1 VRIVTELF
9 DNEIIEKTI
18 VKLLR
23 FAATQLPN
31 DVAESLKEMYEKET
45 SPPSKAALETIVENF
60 GIAEETSTPMCQDT
74 GIHIYYVNI
83 GEKFPKIEGIE
94 QIFRKASAR
103 ATKEVPMRPNAVNP
117 IVGGNS
123 GDNTGNHIPFI
134 NYDFIPGADYLEIT
148 AFPKGGGSENM
159 CALGMLKPGQGIN
172 GIKKFV
178 IDAIMNAG
186 GQPCPPVIVGVGIGG
201 GADIALKLGK
211 KQLMRP
217 LGHRH
222 SDPKIAQLEEDL
234 LKAIN
239 MTGFGSM
246 GLGGDVSTAL
256 DVKIDYAHRHPASLP
271 VGVAI
276 QCWAARRATARIYPD
291 KRVEF
296 LTHKEV

>member
-1 VRIVTELF
+1 MAETF
-9 DNEIIEKTI
+9 DNTIIENTA
-18 VKLLR
+18 VKLLK

-31 DVAESLKEMYEKET
+31 DVSEALKTMYNQET
-45 SPPSKAALETIVENF
+45 KPTSKAALKTIVDNF
-60 GIAEETSTPMCQDT
+60 TIANETSTPMCQDT

-83 GEKFPKIEGIE
+83 GEKFPKVEGIQE
-94 QIFRKASAR
+94 TLRKASAR
-103 ATKEVPMRPNAVNP
+103 ATKEVPLRPNAVNP

-134 NYDFIPGADYLEIT
+134 NFDFIPGADYLEIT

-172 GIKKFV
+172 GVKKFV
-178 IDAIMNAG
+178 IDTIMNAG
-186 GQPCPPVIVGVGIGG
+186 GQPCPPVVVGVGIGG

-211 KQLMRP
+211 KQLLRP
-217 LGHRH
+217 LGERH
-222 SDPKIAQLEEDL
+222 HDPEIAKLEEDL

-239 MTGFGSM
+239 MTGIGSM

-271 VGVAI
+271 AAVVI

-291 KRVEF
+291 ERVEF
-296 LTHKEV
+296 LTHKEA

>member
-1 VRIVTELF
+1 MTGTF
-9 DNEIIEKTI
+9 DNTKIEDTA

-31 DVAESLKEMYEKET
+31 DVSEALKKMHEKET
-45 SPPSKAALETIVENF
+45 NPPSKAALATIVENF
-60 GIAEETSTPMCQDT
+60 GIAEETTTPMCQDT

-83 GEKFPKIEGIE
+83 GENFPKILGISE
-94 QIFRKASAR
+94 TLSKASIR
-103 ATKEVPMRPNAVNP
+103 ATNEVPLRPNAVNP

-123 GDNTGNHIPFI
+123 GDNTGNHIPFV

-172 GIKKFV
+172 GVKKFV
-178 IDAIMNAG
+178 IETILNAG

-201 GADIALKLGK
+201 GADIAMKIAK
-211 KQLMRP
+211 KQFLRP

-222 SDPKIAQLEEDL
+222 SDPNIAKLEEDL

-246 GLGGDVSTAL
+246 GLGGEVSTAM
-256 DVKIDYAHRHPASLP
+256 DVKIDFAHRHPASLP

-276 QCWAARRATARIYPD
+276 QCWAARRSTARIYPD
-291 KRVEF
+291 GRVEF
-296 LTHKEV
+296 ITHKEE

>member
-1 VRIVTELF
+1 MTETF
-9 DNEIIEKTI
+9 DNTIIEDTT
-18 VKLLR
+18 VKLLK
-23 FAATQLPN
+23 FAATQLPY
-31 DVAESLKEMYEKET
+31 DVSEALKKMYEEET
-45 SPPSKAALETIVENF
+45 KPASKAALRTIVENF

-83 GEKFPKIEGIE
+83 GENFPKVVGIE
-94 QIFRKASAR
+94 ETLRKASAR

-123 GDNTGNHIPFI
+123 GDNTGRHIPFI

-159 CALGMLKPGQGIN
+159 CALAMLKPGQGIK

-178 IDAIMNAG
+178 IDTIINAG

-217 LGHRH
+217 LGQRH
-222 SDPKIAQLEEDL
+222 SDPKIAKLEEDL

-256 DVKIDYAHRHPASLP
+256 DVKIEYAHRHPASLP
-271 VGVAI
+271 AAVAI
-276 QCWAARRATARIYPD
+276 QCWAARRSTVRIYPD

-296 LTHKEV
+296 LTHKEA

>member
-1 VRIVTELF
+1 MAETF
-9 DNEIIEKTI
+9 DNTIIEDTA

-31 DVAESLKEMYEKET
+31 DVSEGIKTMYEQET
-45 SPPSKAALETIVENF
+45 QPTSKAALKTIVDNF
-60 GIAEETSTPMCQDT
+60 TIADETSTPMCQDT
-74 GIHIYYVNI
+74 GIHIYYVNV
-83 GEKFPKIEGIE
+83 GENFPKFVGIE
-94 QIFRKASAR
+94 ETLRKASAR

-134 NYDFIPGADYLEIT
+134 NYDFIPGADYVEIT

-172 GIKKFV
+172 GVKKFV
-178 IDAIMNAG
+178 IDTIMNAG
-186 GQPCPPVIVGVGIGG
+186 GQPCPPVVVGVGIGG

-217 LGHRH
+217 LGNRH
-222 SDPKIAQLEEDL
+222 PDPEIAKLEEDL

-239 MTGFGSM
+239 MTGIGSM
-246 GLGGDVSTAL
+246 GLGGDFSTAL
-256 DVKIDYAHRHPASLP
+256 DVKIEYAHRHPASLP
-271 VGVAI
+271 AAVAI
-276 QCWAARRATARIYPD
+276 QCWAARRATARIYPN

-296 LTHKEV
+296 LTHKEE

>member
-1 VRIVTELF
+1 MTF
-9 DNEIIEKTI
+9 DNTIIENTA
-18 VKLLR
+18 VKLLK
-23 FAATQLPN
+23 FAATELPK
-31 DVAESLKEMYEKET
+31 DVSEGLKKMYEEET
-45 SPPSKAALETIVENF
+45 SPPSKAALGTIVDNF
-60 GIAEETSTPMCQDT
+60 GIAENESLPMCQDT

-83 GEKFPKIEGIE
+83 GENFPKVQGLGETL
-94 QIFRKASAR
+94 RKASAR
-103 ATKEVPMRPNAVNP
+103 ATTEVPMRPNAVNP

-123 GDNTGNHIPFI
+123 GDNTGNHIPYI
-134 NYDFIPGADYLEIT
+134 NYDIIPDVDYLEIT
-148 AFPKGGGSENM
+148 TFPKGGGSENM
-159 CALGMLKPGQGIN
+159 CALGMLKPGQGLA
-172 GIKKFV
+172 GVKKFV
-178 IDAIMNAG
+178 IEQILTAG
-186 GQPCPPVIVGVGIGG
+186 GQPCPPVVVGIGIGG
-201 GADIALKLGK
+201 GADIALKIGK

-222 SDPKIAQLEEDL
+222 EDPKIAKMEEDL

-246 GLGGDVSTAL
+246 GLGGEVSTAL

-291 KRVEF
+291 GRVEY

>member
-1 VRIVTELF
+1 MTETF
-9 DNEIIEKTI
+9 DNTLIEDTT
-18 VKLLR
+18 VKLLK

-31 DVAESLKEMYEKET
+31 DVSEALKKMYEEET
-45 SPPSKAALETIVENF
+45 KPTSKAALKTIVENF

-83 GEKFPKIEGIE
+83 GENFPKVVGIE
-94 QIFRKASAR
+94 ETLRKASAR

-117 IVGGNS
+117 IVGGNT
-123 GDNTGNHIPFI
+123 GDNTGRHIPYI

-159 CALGMLKPGQGIN
+159 CALAMLKPGQGIK

-178 IDAIMNAG
+178 IDSIMNAG

-217 LGHRH
+217 LGQRH
-222 SDPKIAQLEEDL
+222 SDPEIAKLEEDL

-256 DVKIDYAHRHPASLP
+256 DVKIEYAHRHPASLP
-271 VGVAI
+271 AAVAI
-276 QCWAARRATARIYPD
+276 QCWAARRATVRIYPD

-296 LTHKEV
+296 LTHKEA

>member
-1 VRIVTELF
+1 MTETF
-9 DNEIIEKTI
+9 DNIKIEDTA
-18 VKLLR
+18 VKILR

-31 DVAESLKEMYEKET
+31 DVSESLKKMHEEET
-45 SPPSKAALETIVENF
+45 NPPSKAALATIVENF
-60 GIAEETSTPMCQDT
+60 GIAEETTTPMCQDT

-83 GEKFPKIEGIE
+83 GENFPKIVGIE
-94 QIFRKASAR
+94 ETLRKASIR
-103 ATKEVPMRPNAVNP
+103 ATKEVPLRPNAVNP

-172 GIKKFV
+172 GVKKFV
-178 IDAIMNAG
+178 IETIINAG

-201 GADIALKLGK
+201 GADIALKIAK
-211 KQLMRP
+211 KQLLRP

-222 SDPKIAQLEEDL
+222 SDPNIAKLEEDL

-246 GLGGDVSTAL
+246 GLGGEVSTAM
-256 DVKIDYAHRHPASLP
+256 DVKIDFAHRHPASLP

-276 QCWAARRATARIYPD
+276 QCWAARRSTARIYPD
-291 KRVEF
+291 GRVEF
-296 LTHKEV
+296 LTHKEE

>member
-1 VRIVTELF
+1 MTDIF
-9 DNEIIEKTI
+9 DNELIENTV
-18 VKLLR
+18 VKILR

-31 DVAESLKEMYEKET
+31 DVAESLKEMHERET
-45 SPPSKAALETIVENF
+45 SPPSKAALKTIVENF

-94 QIFRKASAR
+94 DTLRRASAR

-172 GIKKFV
+172 GVKKFV

-217 LGHRH
+217 LGERH

-256 DVKIDYAHRHPASLP
+256 DVKIEYAHRHPASLP

>member
-1 VRIVTELF
+1 MTETF
-9 DNEIIEKTI
+9 DNTIIEDTA
-18 VKLLR
+18 VKLLK

-31 DVAESLKEMYEKET
+31 DVSEALKKMLEQET
-45 SPPSKAALETIVENF
+45 KPTSKAALKTIVENF
-60 GIAEETSTPMCQDT
+60 SIAENDILPMCQDT

-83 GEKFPKIEGIE
+83 GENFPKVKEIRETL
-94 QIFRKASAR
+94 RRASAR

-123 GDNTGNHIPFI
+123 GDNVGNHIPFI
-134 NYDFIPGADYLEIT
+134 NYDFIPGVDYLEIT

-159 CALGMLKPGQGIN
+159 SALGMLKPGQGIN

-178 IDAIMNAG
+178 IDSIMNAG

-217 LGHRH
+217 LGKRH

-256 DVKIDYAHRHPASLP
+256 DVKIEYAHRHPASLP

-276 QCWAARRATARIYPD
+276 QCWAARRATARIYHD

>member
-1 VRIVTELF
+1 MTEVF
-9 DNEIIEKTI
+9 DNTIIEDTA
-18 VKLLR
+18 VKLLK
-23 FAATQLPN
+23 FAATKLPN
-31 DVAESLKEMYEKET
+31 DVAEAIKKMYEQET
-45 SPPSKAALETIVENF
+45 KPPSKAALKTIVDNF

-83 GEKFPKIEGIE
+83 GENFPKIKGIE
-94 QIFRKASAR
+94 ETLRKASAR
-103 ATKEVPMRPNAVNP
+103 ATKEVPLRPNAVNP

-123 GDNTGNHIPFI
+123 GDNTGNHIPYI

-159 CALGMLKPGQGIN
+159 CALAMLKPGQGIN
-172 GIKKFV
+172 GVKKFV
-178 IDAIMNAG
+178 IDTIINAG
-186 GQPCPPVIVGVGIGG
+186 GQPCPPVVVGVGIGG

-211 KQLMRP
+211 KQLLRP
-217 LGHRH
+217 LGQRH
-222 SDPKIAQLEEDL
+222 SDPEIAKLEEDL

-256 DVKIDYAHRHPASLP
+256 DVKIEFAHRHPASLP
-271 VGVAI
+271 AAVAI
-276 QCWAARRATARIYPD
+276 QCWAARRSTARIYPD

-296 LTHKEV
+296 LTHKED

>member
-1 VRIVTELF
+1 MTETY
-9 DNEIIEKTI
+9 DNSIIEDTA
-18 VKLLR
+18 VKLLK

-31 DVAESLKEMYEKET
+31 DVSKALKTMYEQET
-45 SPPSKAALETIVENF
+45 KATSKAALSTIVENF
-60 GIAEETSTPMCQDT
+60 GIAEDTSTPMCQDT

-83 GEKFPKIEGIE
+83 GENFPKILGIE
-94 QIFRKASAR
+94 ETLRKASAR

-123 GDNTGNHIPFI
+123 GDNTGNHIPYI

-159 CALGMLKPGQGIN
+159 CVLGMLKPGQGIN

-217 LGHRH
+217 LGQRH

-246 GLGGDVSTAL
+246 GLGGDISTAL
-256 DVKIDYAHRHPASLP
+256 DVKIEYAHRHPASLP

>member
-1 VRIVTELF
+1 MTETF
-9 DNEIIEKTI
+9 DNTKIEDTA

-31 DVAESLKEMYEKET
+31 DVSESLKKMQEEET
-45 SPPSKAALETIVENF
+45 NPPSKAALATIVENF
-60 GIAEETSTPMCQDT
+60 GIAEETTTPMCQDT

-83 GEKFPKIEGIE
+83 GENFPKILGIGE
-94 QIFRKASAR
+94 ALKKASIR
-103 ATKEVPMRPNAVNP
+103 ATKEVPLRPNSVNP

-134 NYDFIPGADYLEIT
+134 NYDFIPGEDYLEIT

-159 CALGMLKPGQGIN
+159 CTLGMLKPGQGIN
-172 GIKKFV
+172 GVKKFV
-178 IDAIMNAG
+178 IETILNAG

-201 GADIALKLGK
+201 GADIALKIAK
-211 KQLMRP
+211 KQLLRP
-217 LGHRH
+217 LGQRH
-222 SDPKIAQLEEDL
+222 SDSNIAKLEEDL

-246 GLGGDVSTAL
+246 GLGGEVSTAM
-256 DVKIDYAHRHPASLP
+256 DVKIDFAHRHPASLP

-276 QCWAARRATARIYPD
+276 QCWAARRSTARIYPD
-291 KRVEF
+291 GRVEF
-296 LTHKEV
+296 LTHKED

>member
-1 VRIVTELF
+1 MTETF
-9 DNEIIEKTI
+9 DNTIIEDTA
-18 VKLLR
+18 VKLLK
-23 FAATQLPN
+23 FAATQLPS
-31 DVAESLKEMYEKET
+31 DVSEALKTMHEQET
-45 SPPSKAALETIVENF
+45 NPPSKAALATIVENF
-60 GIAEETSTPMCQDT
+60 SIAENDTLPMCQDT

-83 GEKFPKIEGIE
+83 GENFPKVKGIRE
-94 QIFRKASAR
+94 TLRKASVR

-134 NYDFIPGADYLEIT
+134 NYDFIPNADYLEIT

-159 CALGMLKPGQGIN
+159 CQLGMLKPGQGIN
-172 GIKKFV
+172 GVKKFV
-178 IDAIMNAG
+178 IETIFKAG

-201 GADIALKLGK
+201 GADIAIKIAK

-222 SDPKIAQLEEDL
+222 SDPEIAKLEEDL

-246 GLGGDVSTAL
+246 GLGGEVSTAL
-256 DVKIDYAHRHPASLP
+256 DVKIDFAHRHPASLP
-271 VGVAI
+271 VGVVI
-276 QCWAARRATARIYPD
+276 QCWAARQSTARIYAD
-291 KRVEF
+291 KRIEF
-296 LTHKEV
+296 LTHKEA

>member
-1 VRIVTELF
+1 MIGTF
-9 DNEIIEKTI
+9 DNTKIEDTA

-31 DVAESLKEMYEKET
+31 DVSEALKKMHEEET
-45 SPPSKAALETIVENF
+45 NPPSKAALSTIVENF
-60 GIAEETSTPMCQDT
+60 GIAEETTTPMCQDT

-83 GEKFPKIEGIE
+83 GENFPKILGIE
-94 QIFRKASAR
+94 ETLRKASIR
-103 ATKEVPMRPNAVNP
+103 ATNEVPLRPNAVNP

-123 GDNTGNHIPFI
+123 GDNTGNYIPFV

-172 GIKKFV
+172 GVKKFV
-178 IDAIMNAG
+178 IETILKAG

-201 GADIALKLGK
+201 GADIALKIAK
-211 KQLMRP
+211 KQFLRP

-222 SDPKIAQLEEDL
+222 SDPNIAKLEEDL

-246 GLGGDVSTAL
+246 GLGGEVSTAM
-256 DVKIDYAHRHPASLP
+256 DVKIDFAHRHPASLP

-276 QCWAARRATARIYPD
+276 QCWAARRSTARIYPD
-291 KRVEF
+291 GRVEF
-296 LTHKEV
+296 LTHKEE

>member
-1 VRIVTELF
+1 MTGTF
-9 DNEIIEKTI
+9 DSTKIEDI
-18 VKLLR
+18 AVKLLR

-31 DVAESLKEMYEKET
+31 DVSESLKKMHEEET
-45 SPPSKAALETIVENF
+45 NPPSKAALATIVENF
-60 GIAEETSTPMCQDT
+60 GIAEETTTPMCQDT

-83 GEKFPKIEGIE
+83 GENFPKIVGIGE
-94 QIFRKASAR
+94 TLRRASIR
-103 ATKEVPMRPNAVNP
+103 ATKEVPLRPNAVNP

-123 GDNTGNHIPFI
+123 GDNTGNHIPFV

-172 GIKKFV
+172 GVKKFV
-178 IDAIMNAG
+178 IETIINAG

-201 GADIALKLGK
+201 GADIALKIAK
-211 KQLMRP
+211 KQLLRP

-222 SDPKIAQLEEDL
+222 SDPNIAKLEEDL

-246 GLGGDVSTAL
+246 GLGGEISTAM
-256 DVKIDYAHRHPASLP
+256 DVKIDFAHRHPASLP

-276 QCWAARRATARIYPD
+276 QCWAARRSTARIHPD
-291 KRVEF
+291 GRVEF
-296 LTHKEV
+296 LTHKEE

>member
-1 VRIVTELF
+1 MTF
-9 DNEIIEKTI
+9 DNTIIEETA
-18 VKLLR
+18 VKLMK
-23 FAATQLPN
+23 FAATELPN
-31 DVAESLKEMYEKET
+31 DVSDALKKMHAEEGN
-45 SPPSKAALETIVENF
+45 PPSKAALATIVDNF
-60 GIAEETSTPMCQDT
+60 GIAQDTATPMCQDT

-83 GEKFPKIEGIE
+83 GENFPKIKGLEASL
-94 QIFRKASAR
+94 RKASQI
-103 ATKEVPMRPNAVNP
+103 ATEKVPLRPNAVNP

-134 NYDFIPGADYLEIT
+134 NYDFIPDADYLEIT
-148 AFPKGGGSENM
+148 VFPKGGGSENM

-178 IDAIMNAG
+178 IESILRAG
-186 GQPCPPVIVGVGIGG
+186 GQPCPPVIVGIGIGG

-217 LGHRH
+217 LGQRH
-222 SDPKIAQLEEDL
+222 SDPKIAKLEEDL

-276 QCWAARRATARIYPD
+276 QCWAARRSTARIYPD
-291 KRVEF
+291 GRVEF
-296 LTHKEV
+296 LTHKEA

>member
-1 VRIVTELF
+1 MTETY
-9 DNEIIEKTI
+9 DNTIIEDTA
-18 VKLLR
+18 VKLLK

-31 DVAESLKEMYEKET
+31 DVSRALKIMHEQET
-45 SPPSKAALETIVENF
+45 KATSKAALSTIVENF

-83 GEKFPKIEGIE
+83 GENFPKIVGIE
-94 QIFRKASAR
+94 ETLRKASAR

-148 AFPKGGGSENM
+148 TFPKGGGSENM

-217 LGHRH
+217 LGERH
-222 SDPKIAQLEEDL
+222 PDPKIAQLEEDL

>member
-1 VRIVTELF
+1 MTGTF
-9 DNEIIEKTI
+9 DNTKIEDTA

-31 DVAESLKEMYEKET
+31 DVSEALKKMHEKET
-45 SPPSKAALETIVENF
+45 NPPSKAALATIVENF
-60 GIAEETSTPMCQDT
+60 GIAEETTTPMCQDT

-83 GEKFPKIEGIE
+83 GENFPKILGISE
-94 QIFRKASAR
+94 TLSKASIR
-103 ATKEVPMRPNAVNP
+103 ATNEVPLRPNAVNP

-123 GDNTGNHIPFI
+123 GDNTGNHIPFV

-172 GIKKFV
+172 GVKKFV
-178 IDAIMNAG
+178 IETILNAG

-201 GADIALKLGK
+201 GADIALKIAK
-211 KQLMRP
+211 KQFLRP

-222 SDPKIAQLEEDL
+222 SDPNIAKLEEDL

-246 GLGGDVSTAL
+246 GLGGEVSTAM
-256 DVKIDYAHRHPASLP
+256 DVKIDFAHRHPASLP

-276 QCWAARRATARIYPD
+276 QCWAARRSTARIYPD
-291 KRVEF
+291 GRVEF
-296 LTHKEV
+296 LTHKEE

>member
-1 VRIVTELF
+1 MTETF
-9 DNEIIEKTI
+9 DNTLIEDTT
-18 VKLLR
+18 VKLLK

-31 DVAESLKEMYEKET
+31 DVSEALKKMYEEET
-45 SPPSKAALETIVENF
+45 KPTSKAALKTIVENF

-83 GEKFPKIEGIE
+83 GENFPKVVGIE
-94 QIFRKASAR
+94 ETLRKASAR

-123 GDNTGNHIPFI
+123 GTNLGRNIPFI

-159 CALGMLKPGQGIN
+159 CALAMLKPGQGIK

-178 IDAIMNAG
+178 IDSIMNAG

-217 LGHRH
+217 LGQRH
-222 SDPKIAQLEEDL
+222 SDPEIAKLEEDL

-256 DVKIDYAHRHPASLP
+256 DVKIEYAHRHPASLP

-276 QCWAARRATARIYPD
+276 QCWAARRSTCRIYPD

-296 LTHKEV
+296 LTHKEA

>member
-1 VRIVTELF
+1 MSEIF
-9 DNEIIEKTI
+9 DNTIIEDTA

-31 DVAESLKEMYEKET
+31 DVSEALKTMHNQET
-45 SPPSKAALETIVENF
+45 VAPSKAALATIVENF
-60 GIAEETSTPMCQDT
+60 SIAEETTTPMCQDT

-83 GEKFPKIEGIE
+83 GENFPKILGIDE
-94 QIFRKASAR
+94 TLRKASAR
-103 ATKEVPMRPNAVNP
+103 ATKEVPLRPNAVNP

-123 GDNTGNHIPFI
+123 GDNTGNHIPWVNF
-134 NYDFIPGADYLEIT
+134 DFIPNADYLEIT

-172 GIKKFV
+172 GVKKFV
-178 IDAIMNAG
+178 IETILNAG
-186 GQPCPPVIVGVGIGG
+186 GQPCPPVVVGVGIGG
-201 GADIALKLGK
+201 GADIALKLAK

-217 LGHRH
+217 LGERH
-222 SDPKIAQLEEDL
+222 SDPEIAKLEEDL

-246 GLGGDVSTAL
+246 GLGGEVSTAL
-256 DVKIDYAHRHPASLP
+256 DVKIEYAHRHPASLP

-276 QCWAARRATARIYPD
+276 QCWAARKSTARIYPD
-291 KRVEF
+291 GRVEF
-296 LTHKEV
+296 LTHKEAI